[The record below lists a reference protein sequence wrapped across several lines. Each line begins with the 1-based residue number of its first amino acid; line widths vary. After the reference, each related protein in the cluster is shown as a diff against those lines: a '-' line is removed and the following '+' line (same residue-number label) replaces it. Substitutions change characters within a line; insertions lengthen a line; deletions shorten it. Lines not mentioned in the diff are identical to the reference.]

1 MKRNQISK
9 SLMRMLISQGFTD
22 HDMAEYFEQDIR
34 DISITRM
41 FWQLREFKGQAN
53 LMKEQEAN
61 KETARYNREETATI
75 KHKKCLKCRET
86 FIPAHRTNFIC
97 GTCAR
102 ITKRET
108 GLLYNYDYHLTM

>member
-1 MKRNQISK
+1 MQRNQLNK

-22 HDMAEYFEQDIR
+22 HDMAEYFDQDVK
-34 DISITRM
+34 DISIARM
-41 FWQLREFKGQAN
+41 FWQLKEFKGNAKP
-53 LMKEQEAN
+53 LGEQKAN
-61 KETARYNREETATI
+61 KETARHNREEIVTI